1 MADGPALDPLY
12 VAARRVLLDA
22 LTLLA
27 PHGDAVIVVGA
38 QAVYLRTG
46 EGDVGI
52 TIAPY
57 TTDGDLALNPAL
69 LGGEPD
75 LEALMSGAGFSAEHP
90 GMWQT
95 NVLVSGEDVIIP
107 IDLIVP
113 EGASTG
119 EGRRGARI
127 PPHGKRAARRAV
139 GLEAALVDHS
149 PMTVA
154 ALDPAD
160 DRQVTVE
167 VAGVAALLVA
177 KAHKIRDR
185 LDTGRT
191 DRLSDKDAADVYRIM
206 QTTRPA
212 AVAETMRT
220 LIEDPM
226 SAEVTAQAQD
236 IMRDLFGRRAGEG
249 VAMAQRALQLAVDPD
264 QVATLCVAFTEQL
277 LAPPHITRRSTEAEV
292 LQQRSTNSSGASS
305 ASKAG

>member
-1 MADGPALDPLY
+1 MADGPTLDPLY
-12 VAARRVLLDA
+12 VAARRVLLNA

-57 TTDGDLALNPAL
+57 TTDGDLVLNPAL
-69 LGGEPD
+69 LGDEPD
-75 LEALMSGAGFSAEHP
+75 LEALMSDAGFIAEHP

-95 NVLVSGEDVIIP
+95 TVLVSGEEVIIP

-139 GLEAALVDHS
+139 GLEASFVDHS

-160 DRQVTVE
+160 DRHVTVE
-167 VAGVAALLVA
+167 VAGVQALLVA

-212 AVAETMRT
+212 EIAETMRT
-220 LIEDPM
+220 LIADPM
-226 SAEVTAQAQD
+226 SAEVSVQALD
-236 IMRDLFGRRAGEG
+236 LMRDLFARRAGEG

-277 LAPPHITRRSTEAEV
+277 LAPPHNPKVDGHPRSV
-292 LQQRSTNSSGASS
+292 P
-305 ASKAG
+305 

>member
-1 MADGPALDPLY
+1 MADSPALDPLY
-12 VAARRVLLDA
+12 VAARRVLIDVLA
-22 LTLLA
+22 LLA

-46 EGDVGI
+46 DGDVGI

-57 TTDGDLALNPAL
+57 TTDGDLALNPTL
-69 LGGEPD
+69 LGSKPD

-90 GMWQT
+90 GMWHT
-95 NVLVSGEDVIIP
+95 TVLVSGEDVIIP

-139 GLEAALVDHS
+139 GLEAALVDHHAR
-149 PMTVA
+149 TVA

-160 DRQVTVE
+160 TRQVTVE

-177 KAHKIRDR
+177 KTHKIRDR

-206 QTTRPA
+206 QTARPA

-220 LIEDPM
+220 LIDDPM
-226 SAEVTAQAQD
+226 SGEVTVQALNL
-236 IMRDLFGRRAGEG
+236 MRDLFARRAGEG
-249 VAMAQRALQLAVDPD
+249 VAMAQRALQFAVDPE
-264 QVATLCVAFTEQL
+264 QVATLCVAFTKQL
-277 LAPPHITRRSTEAEV
+277 LVPRS
-292 LQQRSTNSSGASS
+292 
-305 ASKAG
+305 

>member
-1 MADGPALDPLY
+1 MADGPTLDPLY
-12 VAARRVLLDA
+12 VAARRVLLNA

-57 TTDGDLALNPAL
+57 TTDGDLVLNPAL

-75 LEALMSGAGFSAEHP
+75 LEALMSGAGFRAEHP
-90 GMWQT
+90 GMWHT

-119 EGRRGARI
+119 VGRRGARI

-154 ALDPAD
+154 ALDLAD
-160 DRQVTVE
+160 GRQVTVE

-185 LDTGRT
+185 LETGRT
-191 DRLSDKDAADVYRIM
+191 DRLSVKDAADVHRIM

-249 VAMAQRALQLAVDPD
+249 VAMAQRALQLAVDPA

-277 LAPPHITRRSTEAEV
+277 LAPRT
-292 LQQRSTNSSGASS
+292 
-305 ASKAG
+305 

>member
-1 MADGPALDPLY
+1 MADDPALDPLY

-27 PHGDAVIVVGA
+27 PHRRAVIVVGA
-38 QAVYLRTG
+38 QAVYLHTG
-46 EGDVGI
+46 GGDVRM

-57 TTDGDLALNPAL
+57 TTDGDLVLNPAL
-69 LGGEPD
+69 LRNEPD
-75 LEALMSGAGFSAEHP
+75 LEALMMGAGFRAEHP
-90 GMWQT
+90 GMWQIT
-95 NVLVSGEDVIIP
+95 VLVGAEEMIMP

-160 DRQVTVE
+160 ERALTIE

-185 LDTGRT
+185 LDSGRS

-206 QTTRPA
+206 QTSRPT

-220 LIEDPM
+220 LIDDPM
-226 SAEVTAQAQD
+226 AGEVTALALD
-236 IMRDLFGRRAGEG
+236 LMRDLFARRAGEG

-264 QVATLCVAFTEQL
+264 QVATLCVAFTGQL
-277 LAPPHITRRSTEAEV
+277 LAPRS
-292 LQQRSTNSSGASS
+292 
-305 ASKAG
+305 

>member
-1 MADGPALDPLY
+1 MADGSALDPLY

-27 PHGDAVIVVGA
+27 PHGEALIVVGA

-57 TTDGDLALNPAL
+57 TVDGDLALNPTL
-69 LGGEPD
+69 LRSEPD
-75 LEALMSGAGFSAEHP
+75 LEALMLGAGFSVDQP

-95 NVLVSGEDVIIP
+95 TVLVSGEDMIIP

-139 GLEAALVDHS
+139 GLEAVLVDHS

-160 DRQVTVE
+160 DR
-167 VAGVAALLVA
+167 
-177 KAHKIRDR
+177 
-185 LDTGRT
+185 
-191 DRLSDKDAADVYRIM
+191 
-206 QTTRPA
+206 
-212 AVAETMRT
+212 
-220 LIEDPM
+220 
-226 SAEVTAQAQD
+226 
-236 IMRDLFGRRAGEG
+236 
-249 VAMAQRALQLAVDPD
+249 
-264 QVATLCVAFTEQL
+264 
-277 LAPPHITRRSTEAEV
+277 
-292 LQQRSTNSSGASS
+292 
-305 ASKAG
+305 

>member
-1 MADGPALDPLY
+1 M
-12 VAARRVLLDA
+12 
-22 LTLLA
+22 
-27 PHGDAVIVVGA
+27 
-38 QAVYLRTG
+38 
-46 EGDVGI
+46 GI

-57 TTDGDLALNPAL
+57 TTDGDLVLNPIL
-69 LGGEPD
+69 LASEPD
-75 LEALMSGAGFSAEHP
+75 VEALMRGAGFNAEHP

-95 NVLVSGEDVIIP
+95 TALVSGEDVIIP

-113 EGASTG
+113 EGASSG

-154 ALDPAD
+154 ALDQAD
-160 DRQVTVE
+160 IRQVTVE

-206 QTTRPA
+206 QTARPA
-212 AVAETMRT
+212 AVAETMRSLT
-220 LIEDPM
+220 ENAV
-226 SAEVTAQAQD
+226 SAEVTVQALD
-236 IMRDLFGRRAGEG
+236 FMRDLFGRPVRGW
-249 VAMAQRALQLAVDPD
+249 
-264 QVATLCVAFTEQL
+264 
-277 LAPPHITRRSTEAEV
+277 
-292 LQQRSTNSSGASS
+292 
-305 ASKAG
+305 

>member
-1 MADGPALDPLY
+1 MADSPALDPLY

-57 TTDGDLALNPAL
+57 TTDGDLALNPTL
-69 LGGEPD
+69 LGTEPD
-75 LEALMSGAGFSAEHP
+75 LEALMSDAGFNADHP
-90 GMWQT
+90 GMWQRT
-95 NVLVSGEDVIIP
+95 ERVSGEDVIIP
-107 IDLIVP
+107 VDLIVP

-149 PMTVA
+149 PMTIA

-160 DRQVTVE
+160 NRQVRAE
-167 VAGVAALLVA
+167 VAGLAALLVA

-185 LDTGRT
+185 VASGRA

-212 AVAETMRT
+212 AVAETMHT
-220 LIEDPM
+220 LIGDPM
-226 SAEVTAQAQD
+226 SAEVTLQALD
-236 IMRDLFGRRAGEG
+236 FMRDLFARRAGEG

-264 QVATLCVAFTEQL
+264 QVATLCVAYTEQL
-277 LAPPHITRRSTEAEV
+277 LAPRT
-292 LQQRSTNSSGASS
+292 
-305 ASKAG
+305 

>member
-185 LDTGRT
+185 LETGRT

-249 VAMAQRALQLAVDPD
+249 VAMAQRALQLAIDPA

-277 LAPPHITRRSTEAEV
+277 LAPRT
-292 LQQRSTNSSGASS
+292 
-305 ASKAG
+305 